1 MTFWQDARPLPAR
14 SRRTRRR
21 RRGRILALAAI
32 AATGVGLTTA
42 VPDVRTRLGGAAGEE
57 RALRHPPSRGAM
69 SRAGAPGL
77 RLRPRWRVT
86 MASQPRAVVADEL
99 GVLATGVNEVVAVDL
114 RSGRRLWNAPVRG
127 GAGYL
132 AADEESVVVATEEA
146 FVVLE
151 RRSGERRFE
160 VPTPD
165 EPGPVG
171 ILRPRVGP
179 AMLVVTTRQGGLAG
193 LDPATGAAAWSLRP
207 GGELRGV
214 PALDD
219 ATATLA
225 AVFEEP
231 AVTRLV
237 VVDLR
242 LGQVRWDAPVAP
254 WASSPLID
262 GDRVILGA
270 GDGRRQATLQAF
282 DLADGTPRWRL
293 RTDASFQAGIVPTA
307 TGGRVYAL
315 DQLGTLVAVDAHSGA
330 RRWRTRLGD
339 AVLGGR
345 PVAVGSAVLVT
356 GFSDLLTA
364 LSRGEGR
371 VLARWRT
378 SGLPVGL
385 AAVGETVVL
394 AQRLVAAD
402 HLGAFRVV
410 PRPGV
415 RTGP

>member
-21 RRGRILALAAI
+21 RRGRVVAVAAF
-32 AATGVGLTTA
+32 AATAVGLTTA
-42 VPDVRTRLGGAAGEE
+42 VPEVRTRLGGVAGGE
-57 RALRHPPSRGAM
+57 RAARPAAAPRATDRGA
-69 SRAGAPGL
+69 AEDV
-77 RLRPRWRVT
+77 RLRPRWRAT

-114 RSGRRLWNAPVRG
+114 RSGRRLWNAPLRG
-127 GAGYL
+127 GVGYL

-171 ILRPRVGP
+171 ILRPRAGP
-179 AMLVVTTRQGGLAG
+179 AMLVVTTQQGGVAG

-207 GGELRGV
+207 GGELRGI
-214 PALDD
+214 PAIDD
-219 ATATLA
+219 TTATLA
-225 AVFEEP
+225 AVFEG
-231 AVTRLV
+231 VDTTRLV

-242 LGQVRWDAPVAP
+242 LGRVRWEERVAP

-262 GDRVILGA
+262 GDRVVLGA
-270 GDGRRQATLQAF
+270 GDGRRHATMQAF
-282 DLADGTPRWRL
+282 DLADGTPRWRV
-293 RTDASFQAGIVPTA
+293 RTDASFQADIVPTA
-307 TGGRVYAL
+307 TGGKVYAL
-315 DQLGTLVAVDAHSGA
+315 DQLGTLVALDA
-330 RRWRTRLGD
+330 RRGTRLWRVRLGD

-345 PVAVGSAVLVT
+345 PVVVGATVLVT

-364 LSRGEGR
+364 LSRTDGR

-385 AAVGETVVL
+385 VAVGETVVL
-394 AQRLVAAD
+394 AQRLVAGD

-410 PRPGV
+410 TPPV
-415 RTGP
+415 APTGF